1 MSVKTDP
8 ASAEIPSAEVFVPA
22 AILDPDFPG
31 LRAVPGQPLSSVQFV
46 ASDQPVPTG
55 SSVPSD
61 QSVPCDQ
68 SVPGDIS
75 VAPDIS
81 AVPGL
86 RAVPGQPLSCVQSVA
101 SDQPV
106 PTGSSVPSDQSVPCD
121 QSVPGDISVAPD
133 ISAVPGLRAA
143 PGQPLS
149 CVQSVLSGQPDPC
162 DLPGTPGTPGTPGQ
176 PVAPDISDAPV
187 RPASPAQGAIA
198 GRPAVPG
205 CGAVCTDGA
214 GSSGAP
220 SSAAGVPPSLGAF
233 ALAVYPFLELQPFH
247 RAYYRVLEAF
257 AAGRIR
263 RLIVTMPPQHG
274 KSVGATTLLPA
285 YVLGLDPDLR
295 VAIASYS
302 GALASKFNRRVQRII
317 ESREYAALFP
327 ATTIK
332 QGAKPPGYIR
342 TADEV
347 EVIGRR
353 GGLLSVGREGALTGN
368 RVDCFILDDLYKDA
382 LEANSPIVRANC
394 WEWYT
399 SVVRTRMHNASREL
413 IVFTRW
419 HEEDL
424 IGTLAAREPVVEFTR
439 WAQLDGLSPDTWLHL
454 NFEALK
460 ASPPTEVDPRVPG
473 EALWEGQQ
481 GRALL
486 EAKRRLDPLQFE
498 SMYQGHP
505 SSREGLLY
513 GLNFAEYDQLPHEI
527 VRRAN
532 YTDTADTGDDY
543 LCSLSYAVDADGVVY
558 ITDAVYSREP
568 MEVTEPLVAGML
580 LRSDTRQAAIE
591 SNNGGRG
598 FARSVQAL
606 APSVRIEWFHQGAN
620 KEARIL
626 SNSAT
631 ALHLVRFPRGWN
643 LRWPELYAHLT
654 TYRRRFR
661 ANRWHDAADVVT
673 GIVEREAPGRN
684 RARVRGVRFL

>member
-1 MSVKTDP
+1 MGSKFLQMVLKSKLS
-8 ASAEIPSAEVFVPA
+8 SAEADSAEVFVPA
-22 AILDPDFPG
+22 GILAPDYPANSLAGEFL
-31 LRAVPGQPLSSVQFV
+31 LRDPLSGESLSGESLSGESLSGESLSG
-46 ASDQPVPTG
+46 ASFSGDLLPGEPLPG
-55 SSVPSD
+55 SEVLASGACGSGSASSGFAPSD
-61 QSVPCDQ
+61 SVLPD
-68 SVPGDIS
+68 S
-75 VAPDIS
+75 APSDFAPSGSAPSGSALSGSALSDSARSASASFSSLSGVTS
-81 AVPGL
+81 AV
-86 RAVPGQPLSCVQSVA
+86 
-101 SDQPV
+101 
-106 PTGSSVPSDQSVPCD
+106 
-121 QSVPGDISVAPD
+121 
-133 ISAVPGLRAA
+133 
-143 PGQPLS
+143 
-149 CVQSVLSGQPDPC
+149 SGPA
-162 DLPGTPGTPGTPGQ
+162 DLPPFE
-176 PVAPDISDAPV
+176 
-187 RPASPAQGAIA
+187 R
-198 GRPAVPG
+198 
-205 CGAVCTDGA
+205 
-214 GSSGAP
+214 
-220 SSAAGVPPSLGAF
+220 F
-233 ALAVYPFLELQPFH
+233 ALGVYPFLELQPFH

-257 AAGRIR
+257 AAGRVR

-285 YVLGLDPDLR
+285 YVLGLDPDQR

-317 ESREYAALFP
+317 ESREYAAFFP

-332 QGAKPPGYIR
+332 QGSKPPSYIR

-347 EVIGRR
+347 EIIGCR
-353 GGLLSVGREGALTGN
+353 GGLLSVGREGSLTGN

-382 LEANSPIVRANC
+382 LEANSPLIRANC

-424 IGTLAAREPVVEFTR
+424 IGTLTAREPVAELR
-439 WAQLDGLSPDTWLHL
+439 EWAQLDGLPADTWLHL

-460 ASPPTEVDPRVPG
+460 SSPPTGIDPRMPG
-473 EALWEGQQ
+473 EALWEQQQ
-481 GRALL
+481 GAALL

-513 GLNFAEYDQLPHEI
+513 GLNFAEYDDLPHEI
-527 VRRAN
+527 VRRGN

-543 LCSLSYAVDADGVVY
+543 LCSLSYAVDADGAIY
-558 ITDAVYSREP
+558 ITDAVYTREP
-568 MEVTEPLVAGML
+568 MEVSEPLVAEML
-580 LRSDTRQAAIE
+580 LRSDTRQAAVE

-598 FARSVQAL
+598 FARAVQSL
-606 APSVRIEWFHQGAN
+606 SPGVRIEWFHQGGN

-631 ALHLVRFPRGWN
+631 ALHLLRWPRGWN
-643 LRWPELYAHLT
+643 FRWPELYVHLT

-673 GIVEREAPGRN
+673 GIVEREAADRS
-684 RARVRGVRFL
+684 RSRVRGVRFL

>member
-1 MSVKTDP
+1 MGSKFLQMVLKSKLS
-8 ASAEIPSAEVFVPA
+8 SAEADSAEVFVPA
-22 AILDPDFPG
+22 GILAPDYPANSLAGEFL
-31 LRAVPGQPLSSVQFV
+31 LRDPLSGESLSGESLSG
-46 ASDQPVPTG
+46 ASFSGASFSGDLLPGELLPG
-55 SSVPSD
+55 SDVLASGACGSRACGSGSASSGFAPSD
-61 QSVPCDQ
+61 SVLPD
-68 SVPGDIS
+68 S
-75 VAPDIS
+75 APSDFAPSGSALSGSALSGSALSGSARSASASFSSLSGVTS
-81 AVPGL
+81 AV
-86 RAVPGQPLSCVQSVA
+86 
-101 SDQPV
+101 
-106 PTGSSVPSDQSVPCD
+106 
-121 QSVPGDISVAPD
+121 
-133 ISAVPGLRAA
+133 
-143 PGQPLS
+143 
-149 CVQSVLSGQPDPC
+149 SGPA
-162 DLPGTPGTPGTPGQ
+162 DLPPFEQ
-176 PVAPDISDAPV
+176 
-187 RPASPAQGAIA
+187 
-198 GRPAVPG
+198 
-205 CGAVCTDGA
+205 
-214 GSSGAP
+214 
-220 SSAAGVPPSLGAF
+220 F
-233 ALAVYPFLELQPFH
+233 ALGVYPFLELQPFH

-257 AAGRIR
+257 AAGRVR

-285 YVLGLDPDLR
+285 YVLGLDPDQR

-317 ESREYAALFP
+317 ESREYAAFFP

-332 QGAKPPGYIR
+332 QGSKPPSYIR

-347 EVIGRR
+347 EIIGCR
-353 GGLLSVGREGALTGN
+353 GGLLSVGREGSLTGN

-382 LEANSPIVRANC
+382 LEANSPLIRANC

-424 IGTLAAREPVVEFTR
+424 IGTLTAREPVAELKE
-439 WAQLDGLSPDTWLHL
+439 WAQLDGLPADTWLHL

-460 ASPPTEVDPRVPG
+460 SSPPTGIDPRMPG
-473 EALWEGQQ
+473 EALWEQQQ

-513 GLNFAEYDQLPHEI
+513 GLNFAEYDDLPHEI
-527 VRRAN
+527 VRRGN

-543 LCSLSYAVDADGVVY
+543 LCSLSYAVDADGAIY
-558 ITDAVYSREP
+558 ITDAVYTREP
-568 MEVTEPLVAGML
+568 MEVSEPLVAEML
-580 LRSDTRQAAIE
+580 LRSDTRQAAVE

-598 FARSVQAL
+598 FARAVQSL
-606 APSVRIEWFHQGAN
+606 SPGVRIEWFHQGGN

-631 ALHLVRFPRGWN
+631 ALHLLRWPRGWN
-643 LRWPELYAHLT
+643 FRWPELYAHLT

-673 GIVEREAPGRN
+673 GIVEREAADRN
-684 RARVRGVRFL
+684 RSRVRGVRFL

>member
-1 MSVKTDP
+1 MGSKFLQMVLKSKLS
-8 ASAEIPSAEVFVPA
+8 SAEADSAEVFVPA
-22 AILDPDFPG
+22 GILAPDYPANSLAGEFL
-31 LRAVPGQPLSSVQFV
+31 LRDPLSGESLSGESLSG
-46 ASDQPVPTG
+46 ASFSGASFSGDLLPGELLPG
-55 SSVPSD
+55 SDVLASGACGSRACGSGSASSGFAPSD
-61 QSVPCDQ
+61 SVLPD
-68 SVPGDIS
+68 S
-75 VAPDIS
+75 APSDFAPSGSALSGSALSGSARSASASFSSLSGVTS
-81 AVPGL
+81 AV
-86 RAVPGQPLSCVQSVA
+86 
-101 SDQPV
+101 
-106 PTGSSVPSDQSVPCD
+106 
-121 QSVPGDISVAPD
+121 
-133 ISAVPGLRAA
+133 
-143 PGQPLS
+143 
-149 CVQSVLSGQPDPC
+149 SGPA
-162 DLPGTPGTPGTPGQ
+162 DLPPFEQ
-176 PVAPDISDAPV
+176 
-187 RPASPAQGAIA
+187 
-198 GRPAVPG
+198 
-205 CGAVCTDGA
+205 
-214 GSSGAP
+214 
-220 SSAAGVPPSLGAF
+220 F
-233 ALAVYPFLELQPFH
+233 ALGVYPFLELQPFH

-257 AAGRIR
+257 AAGRVR

-285 YVLGLDPDLR
+285 YVLGLDPDQR

-317 ESREYAALFP
+317 ESREYAAFFP

-332 QGAKPPGYIR
+332 QGSKPPSYIR

-347 EVIGRR
+347 EIIGCR
-353 GGLLSVGREGALTGN
+353 GGLLSVGREGSLTGN

-382 LEANSPIVRANC
+382 LEANSPLIRANC

-424 IGTLAAREPVVEFTR
+424 IGTLTAREPVAELKE
-439 WAQLDGLSPDTWLHL
+439 WAQLDGLPADTWLHL

-460 ASPPTEVDPRVPG
+460 SSPPTGIDPRMPG
-473 EALWEGQQ
+473 EALWEQQQ

-513 GLNFAEYDQLPHEI
+513 GLNFAEYDDLPHEI
-527 VRRAN
+527 VRRGN

-543 LCSLSYAVDADGVVY
+543 LCSLSYAVDADGAIY
-558 ITDAVYSREP
+558 ITDAVYTREP
-568 MEVTEPLVAGML
+568 MEVSEPLVAEML
-580 LRSDTRQAAIE
+580 LRSDTRQAAVE

-598 FARSVQAL
+598 FARAVQSL
-606 APSVRIEWFHQGAN
+606 SPGVRIEWFHQGGN

-631 ALHLVRFPRGWN
+631 ALHLLRWPRGWN
-643 LRWPELYAHLT
+643 FRWPELYAHLT

-673 GIVEREAPGRN
+673 GIVEREAADRN
-684 RARVRGVRFL
+684 RSRVRGVWFL